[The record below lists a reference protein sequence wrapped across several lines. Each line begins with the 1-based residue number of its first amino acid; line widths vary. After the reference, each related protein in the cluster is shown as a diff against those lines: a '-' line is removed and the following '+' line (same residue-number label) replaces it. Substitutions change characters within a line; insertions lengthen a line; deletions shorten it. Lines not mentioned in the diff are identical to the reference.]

1 MLAAHE
7 ETIVIFHL
15 YTVTCVRIKLIKQFI
30 ILLLVHKLN
39 ISVCIIIIDNNN
51 TIIIIILYLIRS
63 IAPSCITSH
72 HHPPERITGVGSLT
86 TEAWVSE
93 SSDTEEEDGLGG
105 ERVNCCW

>member
-1 MLAAHE
+1 MCTYKINK
-7 ETIVIFHL
+7 TIYF
-15 YTVTCVRIKLIKQFI
+15 KI

-39 ISVCIIIIDNNN
+39 ISVCIDNNN

-72 HHPPERITGVGSLT
+72 HHPPDRITGVGSLT

-93 SSDTEEEDGLGG
+93 SSDTEKEDGLGG
-105 ERVNCCW
+105 ERVNYYW